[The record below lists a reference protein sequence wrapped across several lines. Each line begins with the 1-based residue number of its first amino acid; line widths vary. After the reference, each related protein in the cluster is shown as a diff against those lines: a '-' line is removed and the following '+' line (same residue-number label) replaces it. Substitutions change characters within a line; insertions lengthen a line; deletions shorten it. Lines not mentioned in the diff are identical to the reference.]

1 MPKRSETNLRWDTV
15 GHSPTRFV
23 LLLLHRRRRRRRR
36 LLIAL
41 DAIQSVVHSEE
52 LSASH
57 SCNKFV
63 YFYFTPLELTFD
75 AT

>member
-23 LLLLHRRRRRRRR
+23 LLLLHHRRRRR

-63 YFYFTPLELTFD
+63 YFYFTPLELMFD